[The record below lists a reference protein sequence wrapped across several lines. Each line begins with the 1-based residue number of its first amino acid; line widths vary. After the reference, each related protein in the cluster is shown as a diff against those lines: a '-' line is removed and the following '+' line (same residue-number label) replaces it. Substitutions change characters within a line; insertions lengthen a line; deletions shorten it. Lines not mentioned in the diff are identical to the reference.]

1 MVTSMFANSRKCG
14 TAFLHRLAIQ
24 FSKTEPNHP
33 PRAVRPRTESLPPR
47 SLEDFRAGSG
57 RGGVDT
63 SAAPH
68 RQEESPK
75 KSSGRL
81 STGGA

>member
-14 TAFLHRLAIQ
+14 TAFLRRLAIQ
-24 FSKTEPNHP
+24 FSKTEPRP
-33 PRAVRPRTESLPPR
+33 STRALRPRTESLPSR

-57 RGGVDT
+57 RGGVST
-63 SAAPH
+63 SAAPY
-68 RQEESPK
+68 RQEISPK
-75 KSSGRL
+75 KSSDRL